1 MANSKYEYVRHFELA
16 DSLLPSTWLVV
27 RIDGR
32 GFHRLVIFK
41 YFFTHRT
48 YFFSDRFSQS
58 HNFQKPNDRRSIE
71 LMNRCAI
78 EVMKDIKDIILAYG
92 ESDEYR

>member
-32 GFHRLVIFK
+32 GFHRLVIL
-41 YFFTHRT
+41 T
-48 YFFSDRFSQS
+48 YFYTHCTYLFLTDSLKVIISKNQMIEDRLSS
-58 HNFQKPNDRRSIE
+58 
-71 LMNRCAI
+71 
-78 EVMKDIKDIILAYG
+78 
-92 ESDEYR
+92 